1 MRRLFLLIILLLCIG
16 SLHTTAQ
23 VQASFYVGAGYAYAA
38 RTGTPASNEFN
49 VRPGGAL
56 LLHIPVWKNI
66 GIETGCSYTI
76 KGFINKDTLWDE
88 DRDGFW
94 AYRIG
99 NKLGY
104 LGFPLMLTYRINAGK
119 NHTFCIGAGMI
130 YGFMIHGT
138 TRGKFDIYLGDQL
151 IDESEFTTPVQ
162 ATLMP
167 SSDNSNSKI
176 YLFDTGLKLQCS
188 YIWRGRYGIRLFHEQ
203 SLYSYHP
210 SGSSKSETRLRYTG
224 IALSCGFPRLR

>member
-1 MRRLFLLIILLLCIG
+1 MTRLFLLTACLLC
-16 SLHTTAQ
+16 SVPFSATAQ
-23 VQASFYVGAGYAYAA
+23 VQASVYMGAGYSYASA
-38 RTGTPASNEFN
+38 TAAPASNEFN
-49 VRPGGAL
+49 TRPSFAVL
-56 LLHIPVWKNI
+56 LNIPVWKNI
-66 GIETGCSYTI
+66 GVETGCSYTV

-99 NKLGY
+99 NRLSY
-104 LGFPLMLTYRINAGK
+104 LAFPLMFTYRFNAGN
-119 NHTFCIGAGMI
+119 NHTFYAGAGMV

-138 TRGKFDIYLGDQL
+138 TQGKFDIYLGDRL

-167 SSDNSNSKI
+167 SSDNSNTKI

-188 YIWRGRYGIRLFHEQ
+188 YVWRGRFGIRLFHEQ

-210 SGSSKSETRLRYTG
+210 SGASKSETRLRYTG
-224 IALSCGFPRLR
+224 IALSFGFPRLR